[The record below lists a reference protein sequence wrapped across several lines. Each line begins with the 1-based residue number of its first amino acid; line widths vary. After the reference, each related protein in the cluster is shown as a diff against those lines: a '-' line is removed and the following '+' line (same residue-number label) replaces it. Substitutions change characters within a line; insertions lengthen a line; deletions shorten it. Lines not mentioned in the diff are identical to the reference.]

1 MRFTLKDYQS
11 DALEDVLARLEQARE
26 LYHLRRPQ
34 VSAFSLTATTGA
46 GKTVIAAAAIE
57 ALFEGNEEFRF
68 EPDPGAVV
76 LWFTD
81 DPALNEQTR
90 ARLEEATDLAKSR
103 IHVIQP
109 DFHADKLQPGTVY
122 FLNAQKLSK
131 NSLLVRGAEASD
143 DPALPGM
150 KPPPDL
156 RGNTMWDILRNTIED
171 EDLTLYLILD
181 EAHKGMKRSTKRE
194 ASEKQTIVRRLINGD
209 ETGHPIPIVWGI
221 SATVQRFDEAMQ
233 EATVGGRV
241 PLAPVDVDAARVQQ
255 SGLLKDDI
263 RLDFPAESGQF
274 DTVLLTRAVRRT
286 KEATALWTD
295 YAGSQDP
302 PLEPVV
308 PLLVVQLPNTPS
320 DELLATAFQTVR
332 DAWPE
337 LPDDAFAHVFGD
349 QRTIEL
355 AGETVPHVPP
365 EKVQDWKWIRVLFA
379 KDAITTGWDCPRAE
393 VLMSFRP
400 AKDETH
406 ITQLLGR
413 MVRTPLARRVPAN
426 DRLNA
431 VECLLPRFNRDT
443 AVRVGELILGR
454 RDTEAGGSGGGGGRR
469 TLYAPVDLT
478 PNDAVPAEV
487 WDAFDALPSQT
498 LPRKSASPVKRLL
511 ALAQALSRDGL
522 LPRARAEAVE
532 MMVDVLIG
540 EFVRHRRIEAG
551 AAIEDVQHLQ
561 GETVVAG
568 MNSTGDFDVE
578 RFTETADERAIEAEF
593 AGAARVFTRELAM
606 RLADRLES
614 EGEADDLLDA
624 HVKVAALAR
633 VRGVAD
639 ELDRSAAA
647 IADDWYAA
655 HRVEIK
661 GLADERQA
669 VYSDIHAMAT
679 DPKIEPLVRPK
690 VRSESTEDEH
700 GTPVATTVGHLMAD
714 AHGEFPIGSLRS
726 WEVAVLTKEQGRTGF
741 QAFYRNPDR
750 GSADA
755 LAVAYRN
762 DSGAWKRMFPDFLFF
777 HRVSGRTRV
786 SIVDPHGV
794 HLADALPKLRGLA
807 AFAADHGGAF
817 HRIEAV
823 AEVDG
828 TLRVLDLTTSEVRSA
843 IEVAIGVRELYRSH
857 GTVY

>member
-1 MRFTLKDYQS
+1 MRFTLKDYQQ
-11 DALEDVLARLEQARE
+11 DALEDVLARLGQARE
-26 LYHLRRPQ
+26 AYRGRYSAP
-34 VSAFSLTATTGA
+34 SAFSLTAVTGA

-57 ALFEGNEEFRF
+57 ALFEGNEDFRF
-68 EPDPGAVV
+68 DPDPGAVV

-90 ARLEEATDLAKSR
+90 ARLSEATDLSSSR
-103 IHVIQP
+103 FQVIQP
-109 DFHADKLQPGTVY
+109 DFAEDRLKPGTVY

-131 NSLLVRGAEASD
+131 NSLLVRGAVESD

-156 RGNTMWDILRNTIED
+156 RGHTMWDILRNTIED

-181 EAHKGMKRSTKRE
+181 EAHKGMKRTTKSE
-194 ASEKQTIVRRLINGD
+194 AGEKQSIVRRLINGE

-221 SATVQRFDEAMQ
+221 SATVERFEEAMK
-233 EATVGGRV
+233 EAQAGGRNR
-241 PLAPVDVDAARVQQ
+241 LAPVEVDAGRVQQ

-263 RLDFPAESGQF
+263 RLDFPQEAGQF

-286 KEATALWTD
+286 REATQLWSD
-295 YAGSQDP
+295 YAASQDP
-302 PLEPVV
+302 PLDPVL

-320 DELLATAFQTVR
+320 DELLSMAFQTVR
-332 DAWPE
+332 EAWPE

-365 EKVQDWKWIRVLFA
+365 EKVQDWSWIRVLFA

-426 DRLNA
+426 DRLNS
-431 VECLLPRFNRDT
+431 VECLLPRFSRDT

-454 RDTEAGGSGGGGGRR
+454 RDPGAGGSGGGDGRR
-469 TLYAPVDLT
+469 TLYAPVDLAAN
-478 PNDAVPAEV
+478 PAIPAEV
-487 WDAFDALPSQT
+487 WVAFDAIPSET

-511 ALAQALSRDGL
+511 ALAQALSRDDLAPG
-522 LPRARAEAVE
+522 ARGEAVDTL
-532 MMVDVLIG
+532 VDVLAG
-540 EFVRHRRIEAG
+540 EFARHRRTKG
-551 AAIEDVQHLQ
+551 AAAIAAVQRLE

-568 MNSTGDFDVE
+568 MSGSGEFE
-578 RFTETADERAIEAEF
+578 RETFSESADRRAIEAEF
-593 AGAARVFTRELAM
+593 AAAARVLTRELAM
-606 RLADRLES
+606 RLADRLEAAGDA
-614 EGEADDLLDA
+614 EDLLDA

-633 VRGVAD
+633 VSGVSTA
-639 ELDRSAAA
+639 LDREAADL
-647 IADDWYAA
+647 ADHWYDRF
-655 HRVEIK
+655 RVEIK
-661 GLADERQA
+661 GLSDERQT
-669 VYSDIHAMAT
+669 VYREIRAMST
-679 DPKIEPLVRPK
+679 EPKLEQLIRPK
-690 VRSESTEDEH
+690 VRSESTEDATGEKVR
-700 GTPVATTVGHLMAD
+700 TVAGHLMAD
-714 AHGEFPIGSLRS
+714 SRGQFPIGSLGG
-726 WEVAVLTKEQGRTGF
+726 WEIAVLEKESTRPGF

-755 LAVAYRN
+755 VAVAYRAE
-762 DSGAWKRMFPDFLFF
+762 GGGWKRIFPDFLFF
-777 HRVSGRTRV
+777 HRIGAETKV
-786 SIVDPHGV
+786 SIVDPHGI
-794 HLADALPKLRGLA
+794 HLDDALPKLRGLA
-807 AFAADHGGAF
+807 EYAETYAASF

-828 TLRVLDLTTSEVRSA
+828 SLRVLDLTREGVRKA
-843 IEVAIGVRELYRSH
+843 VEVAIDAAALYREH
-857 GTVY
+857 GSAY

>member
-11 DALEDVLARLEQARE
+11 DALEDVLARLDQARE
-26 LYHLRRPQ
+26 LSHLRRPQ

-68 EPDPGAVV
+68 EPDPSAVV

-109 DFHADKLQPGTVY
+109 DFHADRLRPGTVY

-131 NSLLVRGAEASD
+131 NSLLVRGAEAIQ

-150 KPPPDL
+150 APAPDL

-181 EAHKGMKRSTKRE
+181 EAHKGMRRATKRE
-194 ASEKQTIVRRLINGD
+194 VNEKQTIVRRLINGD

-221 SATVQRFDEAMQ
+221 SATVQRFDAAMQ

-241 PLAPVDVDAARVQQ
+241 PLAPVEVDAARVQQ

-286 KEATALWTD
+286 KEATALWAE
-295 YAGSQDP
+295 YASNQDP
-302 PLEPVV
+302 ALEPVV
-308 PLLVVQLPNTPS
+308 PLLVVQMPNTPS
-320 DELLATAFQTVR
+320 DELMATAFQTVR
-332 DAWPE
+332 AAWPE
-337 LPDDAFAHVFGD
+337 LSDDAFAHVFGD

-355 AGETVPHVPP
+355 AGETVPHVSP
-365 EKVQDWKWIRVLFA
+365 EKVQDWTWIRVLFA

-400 AKDETH
+400 ATDETH

-431 VECLLPRFNRDT
+431 VECLLPRFNRET

-454 RDTEAGGSGGGGGRR
+454 RDGEGGGSGGGGGRR
-469 TLYAPVDLT
+469 ALYAPVDLT
-478 PNDAVPAEV
+478 TNPAIPADV
-487 WDAFDALPSQT
+487 WRLFDALPSQT

-522 LPRARAEAVE
+522 MPGARGEAVE
-532 MMVDVLIG
+532 MMVDVLVG
-540 EFVRHRRIEAG
+540 EFARHRRVEG
-551 AAIEDVQHLQ
+551 ASALEDVQQLQ

-568 MNSTGDFDVE
+568 MNSTNDFDVE
-578 RFTETADERAIEAEF
+578 TFIEDADERAIEAEF
-593 AGAARVFTRELAM
+593 AAASRVFTRELAM
-606 RLADRLES
+606 RLAERLEGD
-614 EGEADDLLDA
+614 GEADDLLEA
-624 HVKVAALAR
+624 HLKVAALAR
-633 VRGVAD
+633 VRGVAS

-655 HRVEIK
+655 HRVGIR
-661 GLADERQA
+661 GLSDERQA
-669 VYSDIHAMAT
+669 VYSDVHAMTT
-679 DPKIEPLVRPK
+679 DPTIELLVRPR
-690 VRSESTEDEH
+690 VRSESTQDEH
-700 GTPVATTVGHLMAD
+700 GHDVPMTTGHLMAD
-714 AHGEFPIGSLRS
+714 DGGNFPIGSLHG
-726 WEVAVLTKEQGRTGF
+726 WERTVLSKEQGRSGF
-741 QAFYRNPDR
+741 EAFYRNPDR

-755 LAVAYRN
+755 LAVAYRSDN
-762 DSGAWKRMFPDFLFF
+762 GEWKRMFPDFLFF
-777 HRVSGRTRV
+777 HRVKGTIKA

-823 AEVDG
+823 AEVG
-828 TLRVLDLTTSEVRSA
+828 GALRVLDLLEPRVRQA
-843 IEVAIGVRELYRSH
+843 VEVALDVADLYLVH
-857 GTVY
+857 GAVY